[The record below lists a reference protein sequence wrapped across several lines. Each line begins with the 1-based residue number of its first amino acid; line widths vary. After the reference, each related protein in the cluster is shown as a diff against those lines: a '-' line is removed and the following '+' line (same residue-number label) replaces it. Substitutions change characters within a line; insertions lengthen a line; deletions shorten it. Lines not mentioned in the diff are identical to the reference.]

1 MLRLLRVL
9 GVLLLENRQFAK
21 LTWRQ
26 EGGDLQMRQLPA
38 WSDQQ
43 DKLISKLKCS
53 DMSLAHLSQKVIV
66 QCCEE
71 LAKQLPQ

>member
-1 MLRLLRVL
+1 
-9 GVLLLENRQFAK
+9 
-21 LTWRQ
+21 
-26 EGGDLQMRQLPA
+26 MRQLPA